1 LLPPRPALRAVR
13 RPLRG
18 ITLVLP
24 LALLAAVAAVSPAP
38 AAPLRLA
45 AYEFEPADGLP
56 ALPDGL
62 DRVAVDAG
70 APRTLI
76 VQLAERPTAA
86 SRSRLERDVEIL
98 GYLPDDAYLVR
109 ADADAAARLAGDP
122 AVRWTGDWLP
132 AFRISPAIGTLEHR
146 SPDAGDA
153 RTLLVWAAGDA
164 SAVSD
169 GLAAAGARVVETFRR
184 RIGHRIVVEADP
196 SLVPALANV
205 ADVLWI
211 EEKPE
216 FRLWNDRTTWVA
228 QGNVSGQFPIW
239 DQGLHGEGQIA
250 TVMDSGLDYNSCWF
264 RDPGKS
270 PGPSHRKV
278 INYTTFGGSPYDGCD
293 TGHGTHVCGTLAGN
307 QTYVNNGVT
316 HANGM
321 ATEAKL
327 TLQDVGADD
336 FFSCLLG
343 LVNVPN
349 DLTAAYNASYALDAR
364 VHSNSWGSTSNAYD
378 GFAVDI
384 DDFMWAHPDFLVVF
398 AAGNSGPS
406 GSTVGSPGTAKNC
419 ITVGATQQTPN
430 QNSMASYSSRGP
442 ASDGR
447 TKPTL
452 CLPGGDG
459 SLAITSADNNAGN
472 PPPNTCNSVG
482 SPFYGTSMATPA
494 VSGSAVLVRQYFE
507 DGFYPSGAA
516 NAADAL
522 SPPAALVKAVLVNT
536 ATDMGAADIPNNNE
550 GWGRIL
556 LDDALYFDG
565 DARELRIET
574 NAAGLGTGGMA
585 SFDYQVEAGEPLEIV
600 LVWTDAPA
608 TSGASVA
615 LVNDLDLE
623 VEGPG
628 GTTWLGNVFTGG
640 QSTTGGSAERR
651 DVEEVVRLA
660 SPAAGTYTV
669 RVHGFNVPD
678 GPQPFALASS
688 GAFASWPPT
697 GATGVTAAAVPGG
710 ARLDLSVSP
719 NPARQGVTASLSVP
733 GEGLRHV
740 VVEAYDVHGAR
751 VALVWDGVTGP
762 GTRPVTWDGRTT
774 DGHEAPAGVYFLRA
788 TSGDEKVTRKA
799 LVLR

>member
-1 LLPPRPALRAVR
+1 MLPPRLDVRAVR
-13 RPLRG
+13 RPLPV
-18 ITLVLP
+18 IA
-24 LALLAAVAAVSPAP
+24 LALWTALAAAP
-38 AAPLRLA
+38 PSASAAPLRLA
-45 AYEFEPADGLP
+45 AYEFDPADGVP
-56 ALPDGL
+56 ALPEGL
-62 DRVAVDAG
+62 DQSRHDAG
-70 APRTLI
+70 APRVRI
-76 VQLAERPTAA
+76 VQLADRPTAA
-86 SRSRLERDVEIL
+86 TRSLVEREAEIL
-98 GYLPDDAYLVR
+98 GYLPDHAYLVR
-109 ADADAAARLAGDP
+109 VDEDAAARLAGDP

-132 AFRISPAIGTLEHR
+132 AFRISPRIGTMER
-146 SPDAGDA
+146 NAPDAAVA

-164 SAVSD
+164 ATVSD

-184 RIGHRIVVEADP
+184 RVGHRIVVEADP
-196 SLVPALANV
+196 ALVPALANV
-205 ADVLWI
+205 PDVLWI

-216 FRLWNDRTTWVA
+216 FRVWNDRTTWVA
-228 QGNVSGQFPIW
+228 QSNVSGQFPIW

-264 RDPGKS
+264 RDPGKT
-270 PGPSHRKV
+270 PGPTHRKV
-278 INYTTFGGSPYDGCD
+278 IDYSTFGGSPYDGCG

-307 QTYVNNGVT
+307 QTYVNAGTT

-349 DLTAAYNASYALDAR
+349 DLTAAYTASHALGAR

-384 DDFMWAHPDFLVVF
+384 DDFMWSHPDFLVVF
-398 AAGNSGPS
+398 AAGNSGPNA
-406 GSTVGSPGTAKNC
+406 STVGSPGTAKNC

-430 QNSMASYSSRGP
+430 QESMASYSSRGP

-459 SLAITSADNNAGN
+459 SLAITSADNNSSN
-472 PPPNTCNSVG
+472 PPANTCNSVG

-516 NAADAL
+516 EAADAL
-522 SPPAALVKAVLVNT
+522 APPAALVKAVLVNT
-536 ATDMGAADIPNNNE
+536 ATEMGAANIPNNNE
-550 GWGRIL
+550 GWGRVL
-556 LDDALYFDG
+556 LDDALFFDG

-574 NAAGLGTGGMA
+574 DATGLGTGGVA
-585 SFDYQVEAGEPLEIV
+585 EFDYDVEAGTALEIA

-628 GTTWLGNVFTGG
+628 GTTWLGNVFSGG

-669 RVHGFNVPD
+669 RVRGFNVPT
-678 GPQPFALASS
+678 GPQPFALAST
-688 GAFASWPPT
+688 GAFAAWPPT
-697 GATGVTAAAVPGG
+697 GPTGVIATGSRG
-710 ARLDLSVSP
+710 ARLEVAVSP
-719 NPARQGVTASLSVP
+719 NPSRHGFTAQLTLP
-733 GEGLRHV
+733 GEGLRSV
-740 VVEAYDVHGAR
+740 VVEVYDVHGAR
-751 VALVWDGVTGP
+751 VATPWNATAGAGP
-762 GTRPVTWDGRTT
+762 ATVRWDGRDA
-774 DGHEAPAGVYFLRA
+774 DGREAPAGVYFVRV
-788 TSGDEKVTRKA
+788 TSAGETVTRKA